1 MKTYGLQFI
10 RPVNDIHLDFDIAK
24 GLPLWSPPGLKEDHL
39 TALVIAGD
47 IWHARKYLSY
57 ANQSWL
63 AKRAQQFRYIIFVLG
78 NHDYWGGAYN
88 YEAECVK
95 EEIKNQGL
103 TNVYL
108 LQDNTIDLED
118 VRFVGGTL
126 WTDFNKQDPLTKMS
140 WKTVMLADFKQIK
153 KRIHFVDSDGNVK
166 DNEYTSVATVDILK
180 AHQKTKNYIFANAR
194 KDPGIRKVVV
204 VTHMAPSA
212 LSIDDRFKHDVIAN
226 GYYYSELG
234 NEIADSE
241 IDLWFHGHTH
251 VPKDY
256 VINNTRIINN
266 ARGYVGYEHDI
277 PFEPKMQIPL

>member
-1 MKTYGLQFI
+1 MIYGLQFI
-10 RPVNDIHLDFDIAK
+10 RPVNDIHLDFDVAK
-24 GLPLWSPPGLKEDHL
+24 SNLPWTPPGLKEDHL

-57 ANQSWL
+57 ANKSWL
-63 AKRAQQFRYIIFVLG
+63 AARAQRFRYVIFVLG

-88 YEAECVK
+88 HEADRVK
-95 EEIKNQGL
+95 EEIQKQGL
-103 TNVYL
+103 TNVFL
-108 LQDNTIDLED
+108 LQDDTIDLEG

-140 WKTVMLADFKQIK
+140 WRTIMVADFKQIK
-153 KRIHFVDSDGNVK
+153 KRIHYVAPDGTIK
-166 DNEYTSVATVDILK
+166 DNEYTSIAAVDLQK
-180 AHQKTKNYIFANAR
+180 AHQKTKNYIFANAK

-212 LSIDDRFKHDVIAN
+212 LSIDDRYKHDVIAN

-256 VINNTRIINN
+256 MINNTRVVNN
-266 ARGYVGYEHDI
+266 ARGYAGYEFDI
-277 PFEPKMQIPL
+277 PFEPDMLIAL